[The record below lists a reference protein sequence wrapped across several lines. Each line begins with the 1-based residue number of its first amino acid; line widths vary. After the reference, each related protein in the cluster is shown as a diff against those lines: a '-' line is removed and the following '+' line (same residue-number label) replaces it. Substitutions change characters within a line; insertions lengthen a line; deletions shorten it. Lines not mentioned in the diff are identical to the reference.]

1 MKRRTW
7 RPRNDLPHLHAP
19 GATPHP
25 LRVLDLRARTTHV
38 GQPGVLEIH
47 NKETKERETK
57 MNELTEWTWN
67 SARESG
73 VLPKAWLDLSGAN
86 LSGANLTRANLR
98 WTDLSGADLTGA
110 NLTEADL
117 TRADLRGANLTRADL
132 TLADLRGAN
141 LRWTDLSEADLRE
154 ADLTEANLDFSAW
167 PLWCGSLGVKCDARL
182 SRQLAYHLC
191 ALDCDDPEYLQVR
204 EACLDFANKIHRDDV
219 PRLKRKER
227 TEQ

>member
-1 MKRRTW
+1 M
-7 RPRNDLPHLHAP
+7 
-19 GATPHP
+19 
-25 LRVLDLRARTTHV
+25 RARTTHV

-86 LSGANLTRANLR
+86 LSGANLTRANLSGADLTGANLRGANLRGANLR
-98 WTDLSGADLTGA
+98 WTDLSGADLTRA
-110 NLTEADL
+110 NLTRADL